1 MSNLVE
7 DAPGAAVNSD
17 ADGEVFEVFQQ
28 DRRDLFRTTA
38 AICVRLITNW
48 PFTMPGSFMGG
59 DRKVRSSGLFLAQP
73 CGKYVTPDS
82 SLLSCMPLLG
92 EIQHLRNTAR
102 PAGPLPYSDRS
113 RMGSLL
119 CGCKTWSR

>member
-1 MSNLVE
+1 MRMGRSLKSFSRIE
-7 DAPGAAVNSD
+7 
-17 ADGEVFEVFQQ
+17 EI
-28 DRRDLFRTTA
+28 LFRTTA
-38 AICVRLITNW
+38 AIFVRLITNW
-48 PFTMPGSFMGG
+48 PFTTPGSFMGG

-82 SLLSCMPLLG
+82 SLQSCMPLLE

-113 RMGSLL
+113 RTGSLL
-119 CGCKTWSR
+119 CGC